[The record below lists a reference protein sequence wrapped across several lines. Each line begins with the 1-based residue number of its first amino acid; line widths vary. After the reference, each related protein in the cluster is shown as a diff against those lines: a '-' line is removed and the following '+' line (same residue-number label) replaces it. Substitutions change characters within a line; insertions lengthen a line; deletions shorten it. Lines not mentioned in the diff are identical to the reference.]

1 MLKEDIQ
8 TVEMA
13 KEHRGNSFQMRFLNI
28 LDDFSFFLSF
38 FFFLKSR
45 DSSDVLKR
53 TRQIKCSDQVL
64 ELNPF

>member
-38 FFFLKSR
+38 FFF
-45 DSSDVLKR
+45 
-53 TRQIKCSDQVL
+53 
-64 ELNPF
+64 